1 MQKRGRPKGHE
12 MTVVGLPKKKSNSS
26 CPKIVPFLKLHTSV
40 KEKGIIIIDHKLILL
55 ACIIDL

>member
-1 MQKRGRPKGHE
+1 MRKRGRPKGHE
-12 MTVVGLPKKKSNSS
+12 MTVVGLPKKSNSS
-26 CPKIVPFLKLHTSV
+26 CPKIVPFLTLHTSV